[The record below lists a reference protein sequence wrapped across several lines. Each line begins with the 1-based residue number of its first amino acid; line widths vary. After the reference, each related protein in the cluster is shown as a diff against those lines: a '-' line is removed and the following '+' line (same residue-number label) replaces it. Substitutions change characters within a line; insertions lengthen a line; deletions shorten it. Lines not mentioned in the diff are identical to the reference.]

1 MIFLTALPLR
11 RHVRGIT
18 RTRSCPAASA
28 NHILREFDHRLAH
41 PSVAVFSDPL
51 FTFAPAAEERRS
63 AKPDVSG
70 DRASIAKLPHECLT
84 HEKRSEVRTDR
95 PQVRQRA
102 DHPFRLI
109 HWRVLL
115 ENAVTR
121 QLHLFNQ
128 AQNEI
133 KAIEQ
138 TFDTRLGR

>member
-1 MIFLTALPLR
+1 MIFLIRPPIAA
-11 RHVRGIT
+11 T
-18 RTRSCPAASA
+18 RARNHTDKELSGCQR

-121 QLHLFNQ
+121 RLHLFNQ